1 MSERAKRWLAAA
13 LLVAAVGMMAAGAVR
28 GEVQQ
33 VWMKASNMCME
44 CIGLG

>member
-1 MSERAKRWLAAA
+1 MTARAKRWLAAA
-13 LLVAAVGMMAAGAVR
+13 LLVAAVVMMAAGAAR

-33 VWMKASNMCME
+33 VWMKASNICME

>member
-1 MSERAKRWLAAA
+1 MTERKKRWLAVA
-13 LLVAAVGMMAAGAVR
+13 LLAVAVALMAAGVAR

-33 VWMKASNMCME
+33 VWMKASNICME